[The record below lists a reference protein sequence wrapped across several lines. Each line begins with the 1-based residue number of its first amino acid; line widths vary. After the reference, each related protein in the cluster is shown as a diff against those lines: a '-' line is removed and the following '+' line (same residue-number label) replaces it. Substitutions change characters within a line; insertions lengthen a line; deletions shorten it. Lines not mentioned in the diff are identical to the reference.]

1 MSKVILFHGTT
12 KAALSE
18 IRRSGV
24 LKGPVFLTPFKEDA
38 EDYAG
43 AEGYAGAEV
52 VVLEVGVEK
61 ELLMIDFDLPGGKLL
76 DLEDANFYSEN
87 ENDKSIED
95 WLEEGQAIGVE
106 GDIDLRDGVPN

>member
-24 LKGPVFLTPFKEDA
+24 LEGPVFLTPRKEVA

-43 AEGYAGAEV
+43 DDG
-52 VVLEVGVEK
+52 VVLEVEVEK
-61 ELLMIDFDLPGGKLL
+61 ELLLLDFDFAGAQLIS
-76 DLEDANFYSEN
+76 LEDANVYTESEG
-87 ENDKSIED
+87 DKSIDE
-95 WLEEGQAIGVE
+95 WLEEGQSVG
-106 GDIDLRDGVPN
+106 IDRNIAPIWDNP